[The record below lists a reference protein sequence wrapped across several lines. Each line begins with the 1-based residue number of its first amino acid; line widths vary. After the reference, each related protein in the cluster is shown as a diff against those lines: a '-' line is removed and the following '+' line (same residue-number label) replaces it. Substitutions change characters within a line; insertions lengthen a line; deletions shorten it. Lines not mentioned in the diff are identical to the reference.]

1 MKGRMDFLMKLLFI
15 DDEPQNIEPVVRA
28 LTEAG
33 ENCEVSDFGE
43 TEKRIDDFRPDI
55 VILDL
60 FEGPTAEAKA
70 TGLEEY
76 DVVWNQRFCPL
87 IVYSALPEAATGRHP
102 PHPFVKSA
110 KKGKDLTPL
119 TAAIQEL
126 QPNVEALREV
136 EKHVRKQLASAL
148 RDVAPFAFEAFDAAD
163 ARNQAIVRSGRRRLA
178 ALMDAELKPGEKLAP
193 WEHYIYPPVGE
204 DILLGD
210 ILVRADSDRNEPDN
224 FRVVLTPSCD
234 LVTSSGRKAKVAEIL
249 VACCCSMKAALK
261 LINAENTGVGRLRD
275 RFPSILTQGYSDAML
290 PLPRLEGRIPC
301 MSANLKNLE
310 LLSFKEKVIGTGE
323 AKYIRIGSMDSPF
336 RELVSWAYLQVA
348 GRPGLPDRDFDKWT
362 EEILTECQKV

>member
-1 MKGRMDFLMKLLFI
+1 MRLLFI

-33 ENCEVSDFGE
+33 EECELSDFGD
-43 TEKRIDDFRPDI
+43 TEGRIDDFRPDI

-60 FEGPTAEAKA
+60 FEGPTAEGKT

-76 DVVWNQRFCPL
+76 DIVWNERFCPL

-110 KKGKDLTPL
+110 KKGRDLTPL
-119 TAAIQEL
+119 TTAIQEL
-126 QPNVEALREV
+126 QPNVEALRDV

-148 RDVAPFAFEAFDAAD
+148 RDVAPYAFEAFGTAAD
-163 ARNQAIVRSGRRRLA
+163 RNQAIVRSGRRRLA
-178 ALMDAELKPGEKLAP
+178 AQMDAELKPGEKLAP

-204 DILLGD
+204 DVLLGD
-210 ILVRADSDRNEPDN
+210 ILIKADSDQKNPNN

-234 LVTSSGRKAKVAEIL
+234 LVTSGGRKSKVAEIL

-261 LINAENTGVGRLRD
+261 LINLAENTKASKLRD
-275 RFPSILTQGYSDAML
+275 RFSSTILTQGYSEAML
-290 PLPRLEGRIPC
+290 PLPGLAGRIPC
-301 MSANLKNLE
+301 MAANLKNLE
-310 LLSFKEKVIGTGE
+310 LLSFNENVIGNLE
-323 AKYIRIGSMDSPF
+323 DKYQRIASMDSPF
-336 RELVSWAYLQVA
+336 RELVSWSYLQVA
-348 GRPGLPDRDFDKWT
+348 GRPGLPDRDFEKWT
-362 EEILTECQKV
+362 DEILAECQ